1 MHHGCN
7 RQETKLSVFCSM
19 MIMLCLVGWETV
31 GTERLRAHMAFYVPA
46 LNAQTY
52 TKYSCLWKHIPL
64 SRDIEIVEL
73 MLP

>member
-19 MIMLCLVGWETV
+19 MIMLCLVRWEAV

-46 LNAQTY
+46 LNAKQGYRNSSTDA
-52 TKYSCLWKHIPL
+52 TLKNHS
-64 SRDIEIVEL
+64 
-73 MLP
+73 